1 LTTFY
6 LVCAGLVLLSGIFY
20 LFPRVPP
27 GGGEEDLT
35 RANRDWF
42 RLRQRELSTEGAA
55 ALEEEAR
62 LRLLEDGAAPGDDPP
77 RSIGRHFP
85 TWALL
90 PVVAVRSGVLYYALG
105 GARDVQLVRQLE
117 SIGPDTSPAAMR
129 QLVGAIESRVAQRPD
144 NLHYLALL
152 GRYYM
157 AQSDYASALSVYER
171 LLEQVPGDA
180 QALAY
185 AAQAQYLAANRQLA
199 DSARLRAEQAL
210 SIDPHQRTALG
221 LLGMASFEQGR
232 YRAAIDYWERL
243 LAIEAPGSEGART
256 IADVLER
263 ARRELGMG
271 NETPAPRPEEGV
283 TVRVSLPAG
292 AEIQPDATLYV
303 LARGADAASR
313 MPIAVSRLS
322 AAALPLTLRLDDTH
336 SMAGRKISGQDAVI
350 VVAQISPDGRPGE
363 ANATWV
369 GRGGPVAPAIGG
381 EPVEIRLAPN
391 PERVVPA
398 PGGGAAN

>member
-1 LTTFY
+1 MTTFY
-6 LVCAGLVLLSGIFY
+6 LVCAGLVLLSGVFY

-27 GGGEEDLT
+27 GGGDEELT

-42 RLRQRELSTEGAA
+42 RLRQRELSTEGAD

-62 LRLLEDGAAPGDDPP
+62 LRLLEDGGEAGDDPP

-90 PVVAVRSGVLYYALG
+90 PVVAVLAGVLDYTLG

-117 SIGPDTSPAAMR
+117 TIGPDTSPAAMR
-129 QLVGAIESRVAQRPD
+129 QLVGAIEARVAQRPD

-171 LLEQVPGDA
+171 LLERVPGDA

-221 LLGMASFEQGR
+221 LLGMASYEQGR

-243 LAIEAPGSEGART
+243 LATEAPGSEGARM

-263 ARRELGMG
+263 ARREIGD
-271 NETPAPRPEEGV
+271 EAPAPRPEEGV

-303 LARGADAASR
+303 LARGAAAASR

-322 AAALPLTLRLDDTH
+322 AAELPLTLRLDDSN
-336 SMAGRKISGQDAVI
+336 SMAGRKISEQDAVV
-350 VVAQISPDGRPGE
+350 VVAQVSPDGRPGE

-369 GRGGPVAPAIGG
+369 GRGGPVAPAIDG

-391 PERVVPA
+391 PERAVPA
-398 PGGGAAN
+398 PGGRAAN

>member
-1 LTTFY
+1 MTTFY

-27 GGGEEDLT
+27 GGGDDELT

-42 RLRQRELSTEGAA
+42 RLRQRELSTEEAD
-55 ALEEEAR
+55 ALEDEAR
-62 LRLLEDGAAPGDDPP
+62 LRLLEDGAAADDNPP

-90 PVVAVRSGVLYYALG
+90 PAVALLAGVLYYTLG

-117 SIGPDTSPAAMR
+117 SMGPDTSPAAMR
-129 QLVGAIESRVAQRPD
+129 QLVGAIESRVAQRPG

-171 LLEQVPGDA
+171 LLERVPEDA
-180 QALAY
+180 QALAF

-210 SIDPHQRTALG
+210 SIDPHQSTALG

-243 LAIEAPGSEGART
+243 LATESPGSESARM
-256 IADVLER
+256 IADVIER
-263 ARRELGMG
+263 ARRELGDDA
-271 NETPAPRPEEGV
+271 PARLEEGV
-283 TVRVSLPAG
+283 TVRVSLPSG
-292 AEIQPDATLYV
+292 AEIQPGATLYV
-303 LARGADAASR
+303 LARGAAAASR
-313 MPIAVSRLS
+313 MPIAVSRLN
-322 AAALPLTLRLDDTH
+322 AAALPLTLRLDDSN
-336 SMAGRKISGQDAVI
+336 SMAGRKLSEQDAVV
-350 VVAQISPDGRPGE
+350 VVAQVSPDGRPGE

-369 GRGGPVAPAIGG
+369 GRGGPVAPAIDG

-391 PERVVPA
+391 PERAVPA
-398 PGGGAAN
+398 PRDRAGN

>member
-1 LTTFY
+1 MTTFY
-6 LVCAGLVLLSGIFY
+6 LVCAGLVLLSGVFY

-27 GGGEEDLT
+27 GGGDEELT

-42 RLRQRELSTEGAA
+42 GLRQRELSTEGAGV
-55 ALEEEAR
+55 LEEEAR
-62 LRLLEDGAAPGDDPP
+62 LRLLEDGAAAGDDPP
-77 RSIGRHFP
+77 RSVGRHFP
-85 TWALL
+85 TCALL
-90 PVVAVRSGVLYYALG
+90 PVVAVLAGVLYYTLG

-129 QLVGAIESRVAQRPD
+129 QLVDAIESRVAQRPD

-171 LLEQVPGDA
+171 LLERVPGDA

-210 SIDPHQRTALG
+210 SINPQQRTALG

-243 LAIEAPGSEGART
+243 LATEAPGSEGART

-263 ARRELGMG
+263 ARRALGD
-271 NETPAPRPEEGV
+271 EAPAPRPEEGV

-292 AEIQPDATLYV
+292 AEIQPGATLYV
-303 LARGADAASR
+303 LARGAAATSR

-322 AAALPLTLRLDDTH
+322 AAELPLTLRLDDTH
-336 SMAGRKISGQDAVI
+336 SMAGRKISEQDAVV
-350 VVAQISPDGRPGE
+350 VVAQVSPDGRPGA

-369 GRGGPVAPAIGG
+369 GRGGPVAPGIDG

-391 PERVVPA
+391 PERAVPA
-398 PGGGAAN
+398 AGGGAEN